1 MGVLLDRVKNPEDI
15 KKMNFKQ
22 LRELA
27 DEIRELIIN
36 TVSINGGHL
45 ASNLGVVELT
55 LALHYVFD
63 FKKDR
68 LIWDV
73 GHQSYTHKLITGRKN
88 SFHTLRQHRGL
99 SGFPKIQESIY
110 DHYNTGHSSTS
121 ISAALGMAVA
131 RDQLGEDYYIL
142 PVCGDGALTA
152 GLALEGLNQAGHL
165 KKKMI
170 LVLNDNEMSI
180 GKNVGGLSGYLKRI
194 ISGQF
199 YVRFNQKLKKL
210 LQRIPVLGRPLLSFA
225 RASEHL
231 LKRMFVPGM
240 LFEELGYRYVGP
252 EDGHNIPSLI
262 ETLQKAKTYEGPV
275 ILHVVTRK
283 GKGYKPAEDRM
294 EAFHGASPFDVETGE
309 FRKPVKPTPPSYTAV
324 FGKTLCEIAEQDPK
338 VVAITAAMRD
348 GTGLKQF
355 SEKFPERFHDVGIAE
370 QHAVVFASGLAV
382 QGLRPVVA
390 IYSTF
395 LQRAYDQLVHD
406 VSLMK
411 LPITFAIDRGG
422 IVGADGSTHQGVY
435 DISYLRMIP
444 NFIVAAPRDENEL
457 RHLLYTAVRSGLPF
471 AVRYPRG
478 NGIGVSMDSPLKEI
492 KPGTGEI
499 MRRGSDILMIAVGRM
514 VHNTLEAARKLA
526 TEGIEAT
533 VIDAR
538 YIKPLDEKL
547 ILNEAEKIGRIITVE
562 DNILA
567 GGFGSLVAETLADN
581 RMDGIPL
588 LRIGLPDEEIEH
600 GEVNILDSIF
610 GLDPVS
616 IYRRSREFIRTTRRK
631 RRTKPSDSR
640 PNLRILRGE

>member
-131 RDQLGEDYYIL
+131 RDQLGEDYYII

-355 SEKFPERFHDVGIAE
+355 SERFPERFHDVGIAE

-444 NFIVAAPRDENEL
+444 NFTVAAPRDENEL
-457 RHLLYTAVRSGLPF
+457 RHLLYTAVRSGSPF